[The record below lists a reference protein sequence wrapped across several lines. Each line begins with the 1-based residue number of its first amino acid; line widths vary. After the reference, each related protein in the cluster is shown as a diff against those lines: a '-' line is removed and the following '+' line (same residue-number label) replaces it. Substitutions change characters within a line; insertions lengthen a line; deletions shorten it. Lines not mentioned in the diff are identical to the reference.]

1 MINKLCNTCVKTCKQ
16 SNSAKIAS
24 CPKFQKI
31 PSEGEVREMVNE
43 LDTVESKA
51 KKLQKSVKEVIDRA
65 LSGDSEKPADGEE

>member
-1 MINKLCNTCVKTCKQ
+1 M
-16 SNSAKIAS
+16 KIVS

-31 PSEGEVREMVNE
+31 PSESEFREMINE